1 MPTQQYFNGAYM
13 EETVHDLT
21 TKIRQ
26 KKSMTCTN
34 KEEVEG
40 SFNLTKPGNNNIH
53 IFFYSNISEF
63 GGNLEGM
70 LDEGRCRNTVQN
82 MHKIGWKAQFSSL
95 LMFPCWVRVVAFHN
109 ILSFMIQINNKSNVI
124 TSICVTITR

>member
-1 MPTQQYFNGAYM
+1 M

-26 KKSMTCTN
+26 SKKSMTCTN

-40 SFNLTKPGNNNIH
+40 SPNLTKPGNNTMH
-53 IFFYSNISEF
+53 TLFYSSIYEF

-70 LDEGRCRNTVQN
+70 LDEGN
-82 MHKIGWKAQFSSL
+82 
-95 LMFPCWVRVVAFHN
+95 
-109 ILSFMIQINNKSNVI
+109 
-124 TSICVTITR
+124 